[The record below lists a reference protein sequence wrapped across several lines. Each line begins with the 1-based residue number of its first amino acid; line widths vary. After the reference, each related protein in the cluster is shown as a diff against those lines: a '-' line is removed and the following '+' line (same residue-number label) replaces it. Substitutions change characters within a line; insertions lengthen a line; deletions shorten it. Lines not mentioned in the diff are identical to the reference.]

1 MRRNANRVLIL
12 LLAAAAWHALV
23 SPALADD
30 KKKKPDEKPT
40 PQVTVALPLGL
51 AAGSTAKI
59 VIRGIKLDQASE
71 VQFQMKDHP
80 AKAKIL
86 SKGKAA
92 LPDKVDAKRA
102 GDTQVEV
109 EVSMPADAPAGEANF
124 IVITPEGKSPPHA
137 LLIAA
142 KGSMQADKKA
152 AGFRDAQPLALGQM
166 VDGVIEHPRQV
177 HVYRLD
183 GQAGQKIVAEVAAAR
198 QGSLLDSL
206 LTIYD
211 AQGNIVATNDDFG
224 GSPDSHLETKLPA
237 AGPYYLSLIDAFDLG
252 GPLHVFRLAVRSG
265 Q

>member
-1 MRRNANRVLIL
+1 MRRNARELLIL
-12 LLAAAAWHALV
+12 LLTAAAWHALA
-23 SPALADD
+23 SPARADD

-59 VIRGIKLDQASE
+59 VIRGLKLDQASE

-92 LPDKVDAKRA
+92 LPEKVDAKRA

-109 EVSMPADAPAGEANF
+109 EVTVPPETPAGEASF
-124 IVITPEGKSPPHA
+124 IVVTPDGKSPPHA

-142 KGSMQADKKA
+142 QGAQQADKKA
-152 AGFRDAQPLALGQM
+152 GGFRDAQPLALGQV

-177 HVYRLD
+177 HVYRID
-183 GQAGQKIVAEVAAAR
+183 GQAGQKLVAEVTAAR

-206 LTIYD
+206 LTLYD
-211 AQGNIVATNDDFG
+211 AQGNIVATNDDFA
-224 GSPDSHLETKLPA
+224 GSPDSRLEAKLPA

-252 GPLHVFRLAVRSG
+252 SPLHVFRLAVRSG